1 MEAAEKLYLYGRNH
15 WRTGRGYLYSD
26 NNPEVLFDA
35 GYKEYVTVVNSEVW
49 VLAQLDINYFHDN
62 EYEIWKVIESGEPM
76 YDLSGRTTSK
86 EPDRWK
92 LIKMLGRVNS
102 SPLNLDRQNRVDR
115 ARAGLEPSMEP
126 DSFSNYL
133 QKEIWAVGAEVGYGL
148 ISTELTWY
156 LLTHSLSPHPE
167 PVVIEEG
174 VSYLFDGFIEEIKN
188 NPSFNEKVKEFL
200 QGKED
205 SFSQE
210 RMDIVSF
217 YWKDSLD
224 LFLAIHNCTPW
235 VEGEKN
241 QDGTWNLYF
250 CIVDEY
256 DFKHVD
262 TKGMGLFDKISW
274 EINNA
279 AYFSQ
284 ESGAITNFPVEFRF
298 SIKNYVISKE

>member
-26 NNPEVLFDA
+26 NNPEALFDA

-49 VLAQLDINYFHDN
+49 VLAQLDINYLHDN
-62 EYEIWKVIESGEPM
+62 EYEIWKVIEPGGMM
-76 YDLSGRTTSK
+76 YDQYGRTESM
-86 EPDRWK
+86 EPDRGK
-92 LIKMLGRVNS
+92 LVQAPLRIFSAS
-102 SPLNLDRQNRVDR
+102 SNVMRQNRIDK
-115 ARAGLEPSMEP
+115 ARAGLNSSKGI
-126 DSFSNYL
+126 DNFINDY
-133 QKEIWAVGAEVGYGL
+133 QKAIWAAGAEAGYGFA
-148 ISTELTWY
+148 STELTWY
-156 LLTHSLSPHPE
+156 LLTHSLSANPE

-200 QGKED
+200 QGKEN

-210 RMDIVSF
+210 KMEIVSF

-256 DFKHVD
+256 DFEYVD
-262 TKGMGLFDKISW
+262 TKGMGLFDKVSW

-284 ESGAITNFPVEFRF
+284 ETGAITNFPVKFRF
-298 SIKNYVISKE
+298 SMKNYEVK